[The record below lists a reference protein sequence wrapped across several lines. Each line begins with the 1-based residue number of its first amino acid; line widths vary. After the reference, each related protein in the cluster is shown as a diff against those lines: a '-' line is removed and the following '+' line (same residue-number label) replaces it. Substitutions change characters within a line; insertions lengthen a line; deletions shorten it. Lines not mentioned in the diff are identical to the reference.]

1 MTTEQQQD
9 ALGQTT
15 PSRILRDINRKKRV
29 ILVIVGDASV
39 TVSHPKI
46 TLADHDDLIRVAVEL
61 NKLSICVVQASSDM
75 LMPLHSFAELVRA
88 RIYAVTDLP
97 DLQVHPTDQL
107 LLNRYEP
114 VSYHDL
120 GTVFEH
126 MKVVD
131 ENTINLPNLSLS

>member
-1 MTTEQQQD
+1 MTSEQQD
-9 ALGQTT
+9 ALNQSA
-15 PSRILRDINRKKRV
+15 PSRILRDINRKKRI

-39 TVSHPKI
+39 TVNHPKV
-46 TLADHDDLIRVAVEL
+46 TLSDPDDLIRVACEL
-61 NKLSICVVQASSDM
+61 NKLSLCVVQSSSDM

-97 DLQVHPTDQL
+97 DLQVHPTDQM

-120 GTVFEH
+120 GMVFEH
-126 MKVVD
+126 IKQVD
-131 ENTINLPNLSLS
+131 EQTADFDEVKLT

>member
-1 MTTEQQQD
+1 MTSEQQD
-9 ALGQTT
+9 ALSQ
-15 PSRILRDINRKKRV
+15 PAASRILRDINRKKRV

-39 TVSHPKI
+39 TVSHPKV
-46 TLADHDDLIRVAVEL
+46 TLSDHDDLIRVACEL
-61 NKLSICVVQASSDM
+61 NKLSICVVQVSSEM
-75 LMPLHSFAELVRA
+75 LVPLHTFSELVRA

-120 GTVFEH
+120 GMVFDH
-126 MKVVD
+126 MKTVD
-131 ENTINLPNLSLS
+131 ENTADFDEVKLT

>member
-1 MTTEQQQD
+1 MTTEQQD
-9 ALGQTT
+9 ALTQTA

-29 ILVIVGDASV
+29 ILVIVGEASV

-46 TLADHDDLIRVAVEL
+46 TLADHDDLIRVACEL
-61 NKLSICVVQASSDM
+61 SQLSIAVVQASSEM
-75 LMPLHSFAELVRA
+75 IVPLHTFAELVRA

-114 VSYHDL
+114 VSYHEL
-120 GTVFEH
+120 GMVFDH
-126 MKVVD
+126 MKTAD
-131 ENTINLPNLSLS
+131 ENTGEFDEVRLT

>member
-1 MTTEQQQD
+1 MTTEQQD
-9 ALGQTT
+9 ALTQTA

-29 ILVIVGDASV
+29 ILMIVGEASV

-46 TLADHDDLIRVAVEL
+46 TLSDHDDLIRVACEL
-61 NKLSICVVQASSDM
+61 HELSICVVQSSSEM
-75 LMPLHSFAELVRA
+75 IVPLHTFAELVRA

-114 VSYHDL
+114 VSYHEL
-120 GTVFEH
+120 GMVFDH
-126 MKVVD
+126 MKAVD
-131 ENTINLPNLSLS
+131 DNTGEFDEVKLT